1 MSYRSAFGKLMK
13 ATRFEELVIE
23 AGLYASGSLDSVL
36 TDRHYKRAMTI
47 HAWMV
52 EALERLLFT
61 SFTQTSCSNQ
71 LITELTSEVK
81 TLQTNVCHAKLD
93 NFNLKGQVKRGK
105 RSTAKFWFDYIFCQS
120 SVTTRSNNFDMRV
133 SSLQMLYPSCFA

>member
-1 MSYRSAFGKLMK
+1 MK
-13 ATRFEELVIE
+13 AAGFEELVIE

-36 TDRHYKRAMTI
+36 KDRHYKRAMTI

-71 LITELTSEVK
+71 LITELTSKVK

-93 NFNLKGQVKRGK
+93 NFNLLFAQYEFFKGQVKRGK
-105 RSTAKFWFDYIFCQS
+105 RSTAKFWFDCMFCQS
-120 SVTTRSNNFDMRV
+120 SVATRTNNFDMHV
-133 SSLQMLYPSCFA
+133 SSLQKLCSSCFA